1 MCYDIQQ
8 MGDKIIRRAE
18 RQLGIAHFDLGQM
31 EFRFFH
37 VSGFAHPLVL
47 VITSENPDTL
57 VPMQWGLVPPWVK
70 TQADAVPIR
79 KQTLNARSDGV
90 FTKPSFRQLILKR
103 RCIIP
108 VNGFYENRDV
118 AGKKY
123 PYFIYKTEEEPL
135 LLGGIWNRWTDTES
149 GEILETFSI
158 ITTEANSLLSK
169 IHNSKLRMPLVL
181 APGDKDRWLDTS
193 LSREAVEQLMRPY
206 SGDDLKAH
214 TVSKLVNRKR
224 EFTNTPEVSQ
234 PFVYPEL
241 VSVD

>member
-118 AGKKY
+118 AGKSILTSSIKQKKSRCCSAVYGTDGQIPKAVKY
-123 PYFIYKTEEEPL
+123 WRLFRL
-135 LLGGIWNRWTDTES
+135 LLPKQIHCLAKSTTASCACRSYLLPGIKTGGWTLRCPAKLWN
-149 GEILETFSI
+149 
-158 ITTEANSLLSK
+158 NSC
-169 IHNSKLRMPLVL
+169 
-181 APGDKDRWLDTS
+181 
-193 LSREAVEQLMRPY
+193 
-206 SGDDLKAH
+206 AH
-214 TVSKLVNRKR
+214 TAA
-224 EFTNTPEVSQ
+224 TI
-234 PFVYPEL
+234 
-241 VSVD
+241 